1 MKQFSRAMVVVALS
15 AVAMPTA
22 ANAVRPVARAAEPDA
37 LAVQSVIAA
46 LRGVMRAQAASAT
59 SQDIEAALVFALD
72 QQQQPAPVSLT
83 ALNYLLGNP
92 DYAHKVR
99 AALVN
104 VRLSVRRGQR
114 GTASIADGGDPT
126 LIAGP
131 IVTGGNAG
139 ATYSAPN

>member
-1 MKQFSRAMVVVALS
+1 MKQFSLAMVIVAFG
-15 AVAMPTA
+15 AAAMPMSA
-22 ANAVRPVARAAEPDA
+22 GAVRPVARTAEPDA
-37 LAVQSVIAA
+37 LAVQSVITA
-46 LRGVMRAQAASAT
+46 LRGVMSAQASSAT
-59 SQDIEAALVFALD
+59 SQDIEAALAFALD
-72 QQQQPAPVSLT
+72 QQQQPALVSLT
-83 ALNYLLGNP
+83 ALNYLLGVP

-114 GTASIADGGDPT
+114 GTAAIADGGDPT

-139 ATYSAPN
+139 ATYSTQN